1 MFIFFKVHL
10 SMSKMTLSIYLI
22 FSSIVEMRCAI
33 FGGIIHIKLKNYC
46 FMHGRVKDYFPY
58 YLYTKILYTNYLQ
71 DWFLYYI
78 NVYEYWTYSINY
90 MCPKRSSMFF
100 VSFLFDLIRKASRL
114 SLSLEITKWKRS
126 RLCYIPNIK
135 FLQHSSGSVA

>member
-1 MFIFFKVHL
+1 MFIFFRA
-10 SMSKMTLSIYLI
+10 MSKMIFALYLI
-22 FSSIVEMRCAI
+22 FSSIVKMRCAI
-33 FGGIIHIKLKNYC
+33 FWWVNSYQIENLLFC
-46 FMHGRVKDYFPY
+46 LHGRVKDYFPY

>member
-1 MFIFFKVHL
+1 MFIIFRA
-10 SMSKMTLSIYLI
+10 MSKMIFSLYLI
-22 FSSIVEMRCAI
+22 FSSIVKMRCAI
-33 FGGIIHIKLKNYC
+33 FGGLIHIKLKIYC
-46 FMHGRVKDYFPY
+46 FVCTAGLRIISHIIYI
-58 YLYTKILYTNYLQ
+58 LKILYTNYLH

-135 FLQHSSGSVA
+135 FLQHWSGSVA